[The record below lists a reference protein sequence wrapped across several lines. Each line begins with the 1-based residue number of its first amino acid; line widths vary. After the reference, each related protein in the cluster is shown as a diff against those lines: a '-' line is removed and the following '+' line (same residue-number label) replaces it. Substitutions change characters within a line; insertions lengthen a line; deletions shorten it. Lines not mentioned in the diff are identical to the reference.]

1 MRMELDKGDKLFLG
15 GSLIILVILLLYV
28 AIVVPERLGYILA
41 MASISFVVAFLVG
54 YIVS

>member
-1 MRMELDKGDKLFLG
+1 MELDKGDKLFLG
-15 GSLIILVILLLYV
+15 GLLTILIIVLSYV